1 MKKNILLACI
11 AVAALLTLS
20 GCKHQTQSGNSGITY
35 THHKSKP
42 ISNDKTNNSTSTN
55 RTNQKSTDDS
65 DDQSLA
71 KISNDEWILMGY
83 MAYARKNY
91 EQSENVHSTA
101 EMVNAVENDLDNDD
115 LTCTKDADNK
125 YSFSNKF
132 GSVDGSVSS
141 DNITITGD
149 GTTTVDKSK
158 LKDEYV
164 DHMSQIQAMTKKI
177 GSQSDN
183 NHHVDKFSL
192 QEYVVAGFLEA
203 NRHGN
208 TPKEKI
214 EHVENQIAKGI
225 HVTNDGYLS
234 GLYKNNGKYGAA
246 YNPSTSQY
254 TDFTFNGNNITGTN
268 ISAGVISGKLHL
280 TKQELER
287 KYGPYRADLTKIL
300 QGLEYNK
307 KHAIDFYKK

>member
-1 MKKNILLACI
+1 MVIHLKK
-11 AVAALLTLS
+11 
-20 GCKHQTQSGNSGITY
+20 
-35 THHKSKP
+35 
-42 ISNDKTNNSTSTN
+42 
-55 RTNQKSTDDS
+55 
-65 DDQSLA
+65 
-71 KISNDEWILMGY
+71 
-83 MAYARKNY
+83 
-91 EQSENVHSTA
+91 
-101 EMVNAVENDLDNDD
+101 
-115 LTCTKDADNK
+115 
-125 YSFSNKF
+125 
-132 GSVDGSVSS
+132 
-141 DNITITGD
+141 
-149 GTTTVDKSK
+149 
-158 LKDEYV
+158 
-164 DHMSQIQAMTKKI
+164 
-177 GSQSDN
+177 
-183 NHHVDKFSL
+183 
-192 QEYVVAGFLEA
+192 
-203 NRHGN
+203 
-208 TPKEKI
+208 KI